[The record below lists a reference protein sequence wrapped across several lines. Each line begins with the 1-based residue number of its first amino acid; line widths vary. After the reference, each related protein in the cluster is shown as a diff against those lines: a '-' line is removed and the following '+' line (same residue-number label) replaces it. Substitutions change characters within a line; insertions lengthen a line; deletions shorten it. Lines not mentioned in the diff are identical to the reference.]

1 MYANFV
7 WLCEDLELVLQL
19 SSLKRSGDEAIDT
32 MVKKTISVGDLYNSA
47 ESSSVQVTSFW
58 INRSNNNDDVR
69 TISMPDISGT
79 NSQ

>member
-79 NSQ
+79 NIQ